1 MTGSCSLW
9 CGHVLQRTGPFNTN
23 MFSTSQPS
31 LPAPGTLD
39 SQALPLGLS
48 ILTSVSLCS
57 LLLP

>member
-9 CGHVLQRTGPFNTN
+9 CGHVLQGTGPFNIN

-39 SQALPLGLS
+39 SQAFPWDLAF
-48 ILTSVSLCS
+48 
-57 LLLP
+57 